1 MTEPT
6 FDPCCNC
13 GRDTFIR
20 RGELLCDRPGCR
32 TGQETAATTT
42 TYTFEDTCGR
52 LSAAELDEANN
63 AIAEATTEAEAWAA
77 LEAYE
82 AKMTEELEEFDLS
95 YGLLEAVAESAM
107 LVKE

>member
-1 MTEPT
+1 M
-6 FDPCCNC
+6 
-13 GRDTFIR
+13 
-20 RGELLCDRPGCR
+20 
-32 TGQETAATTT
+32 TT

-63 AIAEATTEAEAWAA
+63 AIADATTEAEAWAA

-82 AKMTEELEEFDLS
+82 IRKTMELDLF